1 MDTFEP
7 FELSD
12 KPLPVAE
19 LAASLAGS
27 HVGAYVSFE
36 GRVRD
41 MNESRTVVGLEYE
54 AYPALSLAEGNT
66 IVREAQANVIAARC
80 VHRVGRLA
88 VGEVA
93 IWIGVTAS
101 HREEAFQA
109 CRDIIDEVKRRVP
122 IWKKEHYR
130 DGSSE
135 WIGLGDSNASERSPS
150 PAPFTSRS

>member
-1 MDTFEP
+1 MDAFEP

-41 MNESRTVVGLEYE
+41 TNESRAVVGLEYE
-54 AYPALSLAEGNT
+54 AYPALSLAEGKT
-66 IVREAQANVIAARC
+66 IVGEAQASVIAARC

-88 VGEVA
+88 VGEIA

-109 CRDIIDEVKRRVP
+109 CRYIIDEVKRRVP
-122 IWKKEHYR
+122 IWKKEYYK
-130 DGSSE
+130 DGSSG
-135 WIGLGDSNASERSPS
+135 WIGLADSHASERSPT
-150 PAPFTSRS
+150 PAPFTRRS